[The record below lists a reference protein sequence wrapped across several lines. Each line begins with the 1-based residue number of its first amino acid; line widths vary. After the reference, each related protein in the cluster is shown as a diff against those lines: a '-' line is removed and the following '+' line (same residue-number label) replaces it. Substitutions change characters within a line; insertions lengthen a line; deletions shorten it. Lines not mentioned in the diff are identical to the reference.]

1 MPSTCKSNTEP
12 QRDKEVEK
20 HYCIPATRVEPLHLL
35 LHVRE
40 LLSVRWD
47 DSPAVLEGGA
57 PLG

>member
-12 QRDKEVEK
+12 QRDKEAEK

-40 LLSVRWD
+40 LSIRWD
-47 DSPAVLEGGA
+47 DSRAVLEGGA